1 MSDLRLF
8 RTPFGHFLGF
18 SGISN
23 WEEGSRADPVYAAE
37 MISLS
42 WNPFGVP
49 MEELE
54 EVAGERE
61 VWESLLRLLT
71 MQPRISSSV
80 WMDET

>member
-1 MSDLRLF
+1 MSDF
-8 RTPFGHFLGF
+8 KA
-18 SGISN
+18 
-23 WEEGSRADPVYAAE
+23 EEGSRAE

-71 MQPRISSSV
+71 LQPRISSSE